1 MISVHFYKADS
12 FLGRLVNLF
21 GQTEYVHCAVQI
33 DSKHVIE
40 TDFGG
45 KVSMIHTKMCPTTTL
60 YFDMNEQEEKYILT
74 KFNNLVGA
82 KYDNQAIG
90 SFLSRLFKQD
100 SKKFTC
106 VELACELLES
116 VGFKFEY
123 KNLKPDEL
131 YEYLSLCNGKAI
143 RCRNN
148 IKKGG

>member
-12 FLGRLVNLF
+12 LLGRLVNLF

-33 DSKHVIE
+33 DSKHIIE

-45 KVSMIHTKMCPTTTL
+45 KVSLIHTKKCPSMTL
-60 YFDMNEQEEKYILT
+60 YFDMNEKEEKYLLT

-90 SFLSRLFKQD
+90 SFLSKLFKQN

-106 VELACELLES
+106 VELACEILES
-116 VGFKFEY
+116 VGFKFED
-123 KNLKPDEL
+123 KNMKPDEL
-131 YEYLSLCNGKAI
+131 YEYLTLCNGRAI
-143 RCRNN
+143 RCR
-148 IKKGG
+148 GGLTR